1 MLERRWS
8 RWVLGLA
15 FWAALALFFASQNV
29 MSAAYRGRPMTWRQ
43 AFIFPA
49 IDYALW
55 ALFTPLILWSA
66 RRFPFEKRRWLR
78 ATAFHI
84 VAALLVALGQL
95 RLFSLALPYA
105 YGPSPGGPIPSMTI
119 FRNLLPNNLHTNVLM
134 YAAIVA
140 AAHGLA
146 YYQRYRDRELRATQ
160 LEARLAQAQ
169 LQVLRMQ
176 LQPHFLFNTLHSISA
191 LVHEDPEGA
200 DRMLAQLADLLR
212 MTLAA
217 DAAQEVALRQ
227 ELDFLDRYLEIEKT
241 RLVDRLRIRRV
252 IAPETLDARVPH
264 LILQPLVENA
274 IRHGVAPRA
283 EGGSIE
289 IRATRRD
296 GALRMEVWDDGPGPQ
311 SPEAGGNGSGLGLA
325 NTRARIAQL
334 YGAEASLELTN
345 APAGGFAAVLTIPF
359 RMDAP

>member
-1 MLERRWS
+1 
-8 RWVLGLA
+8 V
-15 FWAALALFFASQNV
+15 
-29 MSAAYRGRPMTWRQ
+29 
-43 AFIFPA
+43 
-49 IDYALW
+49 
-55 ALFTPLILWSA
+55 
-66 RRFPFEKRRWLR
+66 
-78 ATAFHI
+78 
-84 VAALLVALGQL
+84 
-95 RLFSLALPYA
+95 
-105 YGPSPGGPIPSMTI
+105 PSITI
-119 FRNLLPNNLHTNVLM
+119 FRALLPNNLHTNVLM

-146 YYQRYRDRELRATQ
+146 YYQRYRDRELRATH
-160 LEARLAQAQ
+160 LEARLAQTQ

-212 MTLAA
+212 MTLSA

-241 RLVDRLRIRRV
+241 RLADRLRIRRV

-274 IRHGVAPRA
+274 IRYGVAPRA
-283 EGGSIE
+283 DGGSIE
-289 IRATRRD
+289 VRTARRD
-296 GALRMEVWDDGPGPQ
+296 GALRMEVWDDGPGMKSSK
-311 SPEAGGNGSGLGLA
+311 SPENGIGLGLA

-334 YGAEASLELTN
+334 YGPAASLELAST
-345 APAGGFAAVLTIPF
+345 PTGGFVAVLTIPF
-359 RMDAP
+359 RLDAPSPGE